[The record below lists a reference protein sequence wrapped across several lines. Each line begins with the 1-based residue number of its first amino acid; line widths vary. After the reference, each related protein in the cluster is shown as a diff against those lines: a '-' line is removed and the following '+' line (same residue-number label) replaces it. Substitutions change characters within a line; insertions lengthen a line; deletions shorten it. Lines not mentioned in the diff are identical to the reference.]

1 MHNLTLEVACIIANP
16 ICERW
21 RERESRVSYAQPE
34 VGYLWHIYEVTI
46 VE

>member
-1 MHNLTLEVACIIANP
+1 MHDVTLEVACIVANP
-16 ICERW
+16 ICKRQ

-34 VGYLWHIYEVTI
+34 VGYLWHIYEVKI